1 MYSYTHKICPNRVRI
16 KIKLG
21 HDPGRK
27 SMKERPYKILTNI
40 DFDEVHDIMYQDKFI
55 AYCFGLAGK
64 WSKGDYKFKV
74 EITTD
79 YKDAHRIKRQLNG
92 RLICP
97 RDGDNMLFSRVG
109 K

>member
-1 MYSYTHKICPNRVRI
+1 
-16 KIKLG
+16 
-21 HDPGRK
+21 
-27 SMKERPYKILTNI
+27 MKERPYKILTNI
-40 DFDEVHDIMYQDKFI
+40 DFNEVVDILHQDKFI
-55 AYCFGLAGK
+55 AYHFGLSGK
-64 WSKGDYKFKV
+64 WSKDYQYKV